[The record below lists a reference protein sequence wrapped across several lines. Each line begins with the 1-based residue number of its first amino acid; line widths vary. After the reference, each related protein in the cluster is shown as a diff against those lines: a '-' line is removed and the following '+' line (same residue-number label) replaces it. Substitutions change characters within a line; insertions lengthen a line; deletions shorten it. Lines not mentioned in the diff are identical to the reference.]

1 MSKLI
6 DLTGQRFG
14 RLTVLYRTNDIIS
27 ANGRKRS
34 NWHCM
39 CDCGTEC
46 DVAGDCL
53 TRGKTQSC
61 GCLKKEKMF
70 NEKFIDRIGQKFGRL
85 TVLYE
90 NKNDPRKEK
99 FGNTI
104 WHCLC
109 ECGNECDVSSSN
121 LSTHKVQS
129 CGCLQKEKASEFS
142 TKPIR
147 KYDENGVITKK
158 LCPHC
163 NQWLSLEC
171 FAKYPRG
178 KDGHASFCKSCAG
191 HKLSSRYNVYRT
203 NAKSHNRVFD
213 LTLEEF
219 DYITK
224 QPCYYC
230 GEFNGEFDGVQFSG
244 IDRIDSNIGYI
255 KSNIIPCCGTCNK
268 MKNNLPQDI
277 WILHMTKIINN
288 LQKKE
293 LDEE

>member
-14 RLTVLYRTNDIIS
+14 RLTVLYRTYDIVS

-39 CDCGTEC
+39 CDCGNEC
-46 DVAGDCL
+46 DIAGDCL

-70 NEKFIDRIGQKFGRL
+70 NEKFVDRTGQKFGRL

-99 FGNTI
+99 FGNTV

-109 ECGNECDVSSSN
+109 ECGNECDVSSSH
-121 LSTHKVQS
+121 LVTYKVQS
-129 CGCLQKEKASEFS
+129 CGCLQKEKASNVS
-142 TKPIR
+142 TKDIR
-147 KYDENGVITKK
+147 KYDANGNIIEK
-158 LCPHC
+158 LCPCCH
-163 NQWLSLEC
+163 QWLPLDKFQKHKPS
-171 FAKYPRG
+171 
-178 KDGHASFCKSCAG
+178 KDGYASVCKTCS
-191 HKLSSRYNVYRT
+191 SYMVTSRYSSYRA
-203 NAKSHNRVFD
+203 NAKTHNRIFEI
-213 LTLEEF
+213 TLEEF

-230 GEFNGEFDGVQFSG
+230 GEFNGVFQGVPFSG
-244 IDRIDSNIGYI
+244 VDRIDSNKGYT
-255 KSNIIPCCGTCNK
+255 KDNVVPCCGKCNR
-268 MKNNLPQDI
+268 MKGDLPQDN
-277 WILHMTKIINN
+277 WIQHIQKILNN
-288 LQKKE
+288 LELKE
-293 LDEE
+293 IGD